1 MLTRMKVLKIN
12 ENFRLRQRRDGIWE
26 AAWTDLES
34 GRVRR
39 KSTGTRDEEAACVQL
54 AQIAAEARAPKA
66 PPAPTIRWIVDRYI
80 EAVERRKPDRNH
92 APLKASLRPVKERLG
107 DLRWDQLT
115 QDEVDSYVEWRLTNE
130 RWAGDGK
137 ARQNPV
143 GTISRSTAQK
153 DLRMLRTALND
164 ALSRRFI
171 PHEVKFRIN
180 VTAAAS
186 KDVWL
191 KQAEVKRMLEEC
203 ELRES
208 VRGEDGKVID
218 RHRDREHIYAF
229 ILISIATAARK
240 EAVLSLKWDQVHI
253 SSPKDLPEDVKL
265 MDPKTAKVNGKS
277 YIDFGDGR
285 ANKRRPKMPVADNWS
300 LMVYLAWGGNRE
312 QPYVISYRGQRVK
325 DIKNGLAAVVKDAGI
340 KKKVT
345 PHTLKH
351 TAITWMVQGGM
362 DMTTISELTKTSEK
376 ILRSVYSHHRPDY
389 HAELGNALAL

>member
-1 MLTRMKVLKIN
+1 MLTRMQARKIN
-12 ENFRLRQRRDGIWE
+12 ENFRLRQRSDGIWE
-26 AAWTDLES
+26 VAWTDLES
-34 GRVRR
+34 GKPRR
-39 KSTGTRDEEAACVQL
+39 KSAGTRDEETACVQL
-54 AQIAAEARAPKA
+54 AQIAADARAPKA

-164 ALSRRFI
+164 ALARRFI

-191 KQAEVKRMLEEC
+191 TKAEVRRMLDVC
-203 ELRES
+203 EPRETE
-208 VRGEDGKVID
+208 RGEDGKVTA
-218 RHRDREHIYAF
+218 RRRNRDHLYAF
-229 ILISIATAARK
+229 ILISTATAARK
-240 EAVLSLKWDQVHI
+240 EAVLSLGWDQVYI
-253 SSPKDLPEDVKL
+253 PRPEDMPEDVRL
-265 MDPKTAKVNGKS
+265 MDIETMTVNGNA
-277 YIDFGDGR
+277 YIDFGDGHG
-285 ANKRRPKMPVADNWS
+285 NKRRPTMPIGKNWL
-300 LMVYLAWGGNRE
+300 LMNYLVFGGDKE
-312 QPYVISYRGQRVK
+312 QPYVISYRGKSVK
-325 DIKNGLAAVVKDAGI
+325 DIKKGLAKVVDEAGM

-351 TAITWMVQGGM
+351 TAITWMVQSGM
-362 DMTTISELTKTSEK
+362 KLTTISELTNTSEK

-389 HAELGNALAL
+389 QAELGDALAL